1 MNSGNVNNRGA
12 RGRGRG
18 GFRPKKFKIFYVFL
32 KMFENIF

>member
-18 GFRPKKFKIFYVFL
+18 GFRPKKFKIFCFL
-32 KMFENIF
+32 ENV